1 MDTANSL
8 STWCE
13 ELTYW
18 KRPWCWERLRQEEKR
33 VKKDETVG
41 RHHWLNGLE
50 FEQTPGDGKGQ
61 GSLAGYSPWGLQ
73 RVGYNL
79 ATEQWQL
86 PSKVSQ
92 ETAELGGGGQGSNKN
107 PTTSNPMVSA
117 LQLPSSTLGSL
128 HPRLPKLC
136 PGHHAASC
144 DHYWLVSLTP
154 VWQPTVLLQTA
165 VYELNT

>member
-1 MDTANSL
+1 MKSWLIGKDPDAGKD
-8 STWCE
+8 WG
-13 ELTYW
+13 
-18 KRPWCWERLRQEEKR
+18 QEEKG

-41 RHHWLNGLE
+41 WHHWLNGLE

-79 ATEQWQL
+79 ATEQRQL

-92 ETAELGGGGQGSNKN
+92 ETAELGGGGQGSNKK

-128 HPRLPKLC
+128 HPRLPNFC
-136 PGHHAASC
+136 PGHHAAFC